1 LSKRHQLNA
10 EWVCVATIYLLR
22 CRPFYVKMTLVPASG
37 SVWRILAYTIGG
49 AVIDVATS
57 GRDGPR
63 PSGSASSDAQG
74 DHDDGQASI
83 SKSRELASRGL
94 ELGERQGHVADLCGG
109 FAARLNVGAKPKRR
123 ARWQLRSW
131 KR

>member
-37 SVWRILAYTIGG
+37 SVWRILAYTIAG

-63 PSGSASSDAQG
+63 PSGSASAR
-74 DHDDGQASI
+74 ATLLI
-83 SKSRELASRGL
+83 VVEASRRGSMSAQNRRD
-94 ELGERQGHVADLCGG
+94 EPGG
-109 FAARLNVGAKPKRR
+109 G
-123 ARWQLRSW
+123 
-131 KR
+131 